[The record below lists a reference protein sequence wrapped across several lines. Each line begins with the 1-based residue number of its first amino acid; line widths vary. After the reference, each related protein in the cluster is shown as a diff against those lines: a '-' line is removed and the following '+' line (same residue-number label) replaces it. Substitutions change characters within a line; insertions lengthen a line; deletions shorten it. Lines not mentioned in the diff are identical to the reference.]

1 MFQIG
6 EEEKEE
12 EEEVIFLTRLG
23 AKKMTL
29 PIVQSFE
36 GEDNGDRVGLVQ

>member
-12 EEEVIFLTRLG
+12 EKEVIFLTRLG

-29 PIVQSFE
+29 PIAASFE

>member
-1 MFQIG
+1 MFRIG

-12 EEEVIFLTRLG
+12 EGEVVFLTRLG

-29 PIVQSFE
+29 PIVASFE
-36 GEDNGDRVGLVQ
+36 GQDNGDRVGLVQ